1 VQVADKMYVEMVCY
15 AKPFIDKAGYS
26 SFVGRVVKDA
36 AKYHVECRRG
46 VMLSKTAA
54 LARW

>member
-1 VQVADKMYVEMVCY
+1 MQVADKMYVEMVCY